1 MKQKIEYNSE
11 ELALAAVQGIREK
24 KGLEIVTM
32 DLRKVRGAITD
43 FFVIASGTSDRH
55 VQAVAESVEDYVRIN
70 QNDKPFNREGYQLGE
85 WVLLDYS
92 NVVVHVFQGEK
103 RRFFDIE
110 SLWGDAEVKKHADRD

>member
-55 VQAVAESVEDYVRIN
+55 VQAVAESGQR
-70 QNDKPFNREGYQLGE
+70 
-85 WVLLDYS
+85 LLQRLA
-92 NVVVHVFQGEK
+92 QGRGASGAVSRPE
-103 RRFFDIE
+103 
-110 SLWGDAEVKKHADRD
+110 